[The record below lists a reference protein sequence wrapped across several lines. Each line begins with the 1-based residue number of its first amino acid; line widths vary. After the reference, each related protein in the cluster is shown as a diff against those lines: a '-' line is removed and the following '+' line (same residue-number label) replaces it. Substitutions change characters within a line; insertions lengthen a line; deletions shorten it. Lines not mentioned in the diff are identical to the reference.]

1 MTIDTIAVGMTA
13 NGTIV
18 FLETTAAGGNNENE
32 HEAGGEQISNPIEID
47 GLRHPREP
55 PVLRGNAHL
64 RRYLGTAC
72 AAIPHSVLYS

>member
-1 MTIDTIAVGMTA
+1 MTIDTIADGKTA

-18 FLETTAAGGNNENE
+18 LLVTTAAGGNNENA
-32 HEAGGEQISNPIEID
+32 HEAEGEQIFNPIEID
-47 GLRHPREP
+47 GLRDLQEL

-64 RRYLGTAC
+64 RRYRGTAC